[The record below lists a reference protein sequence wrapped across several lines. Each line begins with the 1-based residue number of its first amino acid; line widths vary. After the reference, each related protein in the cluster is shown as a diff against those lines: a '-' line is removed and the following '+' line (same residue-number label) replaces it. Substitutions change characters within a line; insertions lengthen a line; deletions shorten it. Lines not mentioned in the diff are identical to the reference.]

1 VCAAGR
7 HVYFAYGLNLDRAE
21 MEHRCPGAFFA
32 GRAHLPDHV
41 FQITIEGVA
50 TVVRQPG
57 AQVHGAIWHL
67 TDRHLATLDEF
78 EGVEVGFY
86 VRETKEVRQNHRAFK
101 AQVYTATD
109 LRLGRS
115 RPHYLENH
123 HRCRCGPWVTRCL
136 HRTAS
141 AVARGGA
148 DRPPQQQLE
157 RYLGEINRHF
167 SDLTR
172 CPT

>member
-1 VCAAGR
+1 MCATGR
-7 HVYFAYGLNLDRAE
+7 LIYFAYGLNLDRAE

-32 GRAHLPDHV
+32 GRARLPDHA

-86 VRETKEVRQNHRAFK
+86 VRETKEVRQNHRAVK

-109 LRLGRS
+109 PRLGRS
-115 RPHYLENH
+115 RPHYLETIIAAATDLGLPEVYMEEL
-123 HRCRCGPWVTRCL
+123 RQWL
-136 HRTAS
+136 
-141 AVARGGA
+141 VAGWISRRNSNSR
-148 DRPPQQQLE
+148 RPA
-157 RYLGEINRHF
+157 
-167 SDLTR
+167 
-172 CPT
+172 